1 MSASDHP
8 PAALQ
13 RLFHRKP
20 VVTLDEL
27 RKALGTHSRTA
38 VFRVVRSI
46 GYRTSFSHAGRF
58 YTLADIPTFDARGLW
73 FYRGIG
79 FSEHGTLR
87 ATIVVL
93 VDRSL
98 AGLTHEELQADLTL
112 RVYDTLRILVQDGL
126 LGREE
131 VDEVYVYV
139 SAQREIAAA
148 QLAKRRAALASA
160 ARPPRALDPARTI
173 DVLVA
178 VIHHPR
184 DDPKAI
190 VARLETMGRS
200 VSIEQVED
208 LFHRYDLPGK
218 KTARYPS
225 RRSPPL

>member
-1 MSASDHP
+1 MPASNNP
-8 PAALQ
+8 PTALQ

-20 VVTLDEL
+20 VATLDEL
-27 RKALGTHSRTA
+27 RKVLGTRSRTT

-93 VDRSL
+93 VDRSS

-112 RVYDTLRILVQDGL
+112 RVHDTLRNLVQDDL
-126 LGREE
+126 LGREQ
-131 VDEVYVYV
+131 VAEVYVYV
-139 SAQREIAAA
+139 SAQRELAAA
-148 QLAKRRAALASA
+148 QLAKRRAAVAPA
-160 ARPPRALDPARTI
+160 ARPPTALDSARTI

-178 VIHHPR
+178 VIR
-184 DDPKAI
+184 APKDGSRAI
-190 VARLETMGRS
+190 ATRLRARGLE
-200 VSIEQVED
+200 VSSEQVENVFAAYG
-208 LFHRYDLPGK
+208 LEK
-218 KTARYPS
+218 KTAQSRSRS
-225 RRSPPL
+225 RRSRR